1 MSEAGRYR
9 YYLTE
14 DDSIEREVVK
24 AQFVAAERAAGF
36 TNTMGQPDEPAT
48 AGFSG
53 RFGDAEISGRM
64 VYVAPGCVWLVC
76 DHPESLGPGLR
87 GHCSHASCPN
97 YMESCP
103 ACATP
108 LVQRW

>member
-1 MSEAGRYR
+1 MTGRYR

-14 DDSIEREVVK
+14 GDSPEREVTK
-24 AQFVAAERAAGF
+24 AQFVSAERRAGF
-36 TNTMGQPDEPAT
+36 TNTMGEPDEPAT

-53 RFGDAEISGRM
+53 RHGDTKVGGRV
-64 VYVAPGCVWLVC
+64 VYVPPGCARQEC
-76 DHPESLGPGLR
+76 DHPEAGKPGLR

-103 ACATP
+103 TCATP
-108 LVQRW
+108 VIPRW